1 MSRENVET
9 VRRLLD
15 AFARRDVGAIIAENR
30 PDVEII
36 ARRSEIEGPYRGH
49 EGLRR
54 MGAELI
60 QQAPDFVMHIEEVRD
75 CGDRVLVFGRQR
87 GTVSGV
93 PFDEVLA
100 TVFEFEA
107 GKVARMESFPT
118 AEGALEAVGLS
129 E

>member
-15 AFARRDVGAIIAENR
+15 AFASRDVGAVIAENR

-36 ARRSEIEGPYRGH
+36 TLRSGIEGPYLGH

-54 MGAELI
+54 WGAEMI
-60 QQAPDFVMHIEEVRD
+60 EQAPDFVMRIEEVRD

-87 GTVSGV
+87 GTVRGV
-93 PFDEVLA
+93 PFDAVFA
-100 TVFEFEA
+100 AVFEFEA
-107 GKVARMESFPT
+107 GKVSRMEAFPT
-118 AEGALEAVGLS
+118 AEDALHAVGLS

>member
-15 AFARRDVGAIIAENR
+15 GFASRDVEAVVAEYR

-36 ARRSEIEGPYRGH
+36 ARRSEIEGPYLGH

-60 QQAPDFVMHIEEVRD
+60 EQAPDFVMHIEEVRD
-75 CGDRVLVFGRQR
+75 CGDRVLVLGRQR

-93 PFDEVLA
+93 PFDEVFA

-107 GKVARMESFPT
+107 GKVSRMEAFPT

-129 E
+129 G

>member
-1 MSRENVET
+1 MSQENVET
-9 VRRLLD
+9 VRRVLD
-15 AFARRDVGAIIAENR
+15 AFASRNVEAIVAEYR
-30 PDVEII
+30 PDVEIV
-36 ARRSEIEGPYRGH
+36 ALRSVIEGPYLGH

-60 QQAPDFVMHIEEVRD
+60 EHAPDFVMHIEEVRD

-87 GTVSGV
+87 GTVRGV
-93 PFDEVLA
+93 PFDVVVA
-100 TVFEFEA
+100 TVFEIKA
-107 GKVARMESFPT
+107 GKVSRMEAFPT